1 MDKKI
6 PTYLLVIDDSI
17 DSELQ
22 VDAIA
27 MVDAPAIE
35 RNFLAFNEQFVEPS
49 KGEHKDKFI
58 PRCIEYVIGEGKEPD
73 QAAAICSSI
82 WEEHFAAEKVSI
94 DYDDTLS
101 TDKGKELA
109 KRLIAEGNNL
119 YIISA
124 RDNKDGMIEVAD
136 KLGIP
141 ESRVFATGSNEAKIA
156 KVKELGITKHYDNN
170 SDVVKELGSIGQ
182 QFAIRQAFAINEQKM
197 ELFGAAMLADM
208 PIYRNDQ
215 QLGEYYVVFDKETIY
230 TIAQKFFE
238 KGFYQNFNLM
248 HDPAQKT
255 SGVFVFQSYIVD
267 SAEGRM
273 PPKGFEDAKD
283 GSWFIGVKVNN
294 PEVWAKVKSGEIKG
308 FSVEG
313 VFEYKKKG
321 LTAEQIY
328 NEIGKLLAGL
338 NDTAE

>member
-1 MDKKI
+1 MEKKI
-6 PTYLLVIDDSI
+6 PTYLLVIDDSV

-22 VDAIA
+22 VDAIS

-35 RNFLAFNEQFVEPS
+35 RNFLAFNEDFVEPS
-49 KGEHKDKFI
+49 KGEHKDKFV
-58 PRCIEYVIGEGKEPD
+58 PRCIEYVIGEGKEPN
-73 QAAAICSSI
+73 QAAAICNSI
-82 WEEHFAAEKVSI
+82 WDEHFAAEKVSI

-109 KRLIAEGNNL
+109 KQLIDKGYKV

-124 RDNKDGMIEVAD
+124 RPDVDGMLEVAD
-136 KLGIP
+136 KLGIMHDC
-141 ESRVFATGSNEAKIA
+141 VYATGSNEAKIA
-156 KVKELGITKHYDNN
+156 KIKELGISKHYDNN
-170 SDVVKELGSIGQ
+170 SDVVSALGTIGH
-182 QFAIRQAFAINEQKM
+182 QFAARQSFAINDEKM

-215 QLGEYYVVFDKETIY
+215 QLGEYYVVFDKATIY

-267 SAEGRM
+267 SEEGRM

-338 NDTAE
+338 NDTTN